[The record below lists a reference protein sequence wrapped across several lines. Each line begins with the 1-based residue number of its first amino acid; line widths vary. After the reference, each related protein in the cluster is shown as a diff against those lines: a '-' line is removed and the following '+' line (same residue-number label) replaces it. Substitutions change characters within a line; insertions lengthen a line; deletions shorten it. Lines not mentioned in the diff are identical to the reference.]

1 MAKET
6 HHIKFTVFVDGS
18 ARGNPGS
25 AGIGVAI
32 FAEGRDEPVAEIS
45 RNIGTTTNNV
55 AEYEALIAALSW
67 LVDQK
72 AGHAVI
78 KIDSE
83 LVYKQLNAE
92 YRIKTKHIL
101 PLVNRARN
109 LLNLLPG
116 AAIILIPREENKCA
130 DRLAQKASKIKKTPK
145 PAKIKFTQEKII

>member
-1 MAKET
+1 MDIKV
-6 HHIKFTVFVDGS
+6 HHIKFTAFVDGS
-18 ARGNPGS
+18 SRGNPGS

-32 FAEGRDEPVAEIS
+32 FAEDRDEPVAEIS

-55 AEYEALIAALSW
+55 AEYEALIAALRW

-72 AGHAVI
+72 AENAVV

-83 LVYKQLNAE
+83 LVYKQLYGE
-92 YRIKTKHIL
+92 YRIRTKHIL

-116 AAIILIPREENKCA
+116 AKMVLIPREENKCA
-130 DRLAQKASKIKKTPK
+130 DRLAQKASKIKKIPK
-145 PAKIKFTQEKII
+145 PAKIKFTQEKIS

>member
-1 MAKET
+1 MGIKI
-6 HHIKFTVFVDGS
+6 HHPKYTAFVDGS
-18 ARGNPGS
+18 SRGNPGS

-32 FAEGRDEPVAEIS
+32 FTEGRSEPVAEIS

-55 AEYEALIAALSW
+55 AEYEALITALRW

-72 AGHAVI
+72 AENAVI

-83 LVYKQLNAE
+83 LVYKQLHGE

-101 PLVNRARN
+101 PLVDRAHN

-116 AAIILIPREENKCA
+116 AAIVLVPREENKCA
-130 DRLAQKASKIKKTPK
+130 DRLAQKASKIKKSPK
-145 PAKIKFTQEKII
+145 TAKIKFIQEKIS